1 MYIHSNSSFQN
12 HPEVMKLR
20 LLILVGIEEGEV
32 DELVLT
38 LGFWVLKLF
47 ELLGAFSLF
56 ELKLGFFGFGGVF
69 SIFWPSLLD

>member
-20 LLILVGIEEGEV
+20 LLISVGIEEGEA

-56 ELKLGFFGFGGVF
+56 ELKLGFFGFWGVF
-69 SIFWPSLLD
+69 FIFWLSLCG